1 VKIVIAAWHVRD
13 RNVGLGR
20 YCRGLIEGLGEVDRE
35 NHYEV
40 LLPTD
45 RYRFPPFPNFRYRII
60 RFPLFK
66 RRFWEQVAPLMAGRQ
81 DILHLPY
88 DSCTAWHRGKL
99 VTTVHD
105 LKPLLFGT
113 GSGGVNLNA
122 VLEHAIVGD
131 KWKRIDHVITDSQC
145 SRDDLIKLLG
155 IPPDRIAVAHPG
167 VDHNVF
173 RPAEASSKFD
183 VRSLKHD
190 EPRTSNL
197 EPGTGSERPYLLCV
211 AGADPT
217 KNVGGLI
224 EAFGRLPDELRH
236 RHDLVIVGDLRRR
249 PEVSARV
256 RQLGLEKQV
265 RFPGIVEDAELV
277 SWYQDARIFVFPS
290 LYEGFGLPVLEAM
303 ACGCPV
309 ISSNRSSLPE
319 VAGDA
324 ALLVDPGHVEAL
336 TGAIVRV
343 LNDTSLQEDLRGK
356 GLAQAARFTWARTAK
371 AVVEVYRKIAEG

>member
-1 VKIVIAAWHVRD
+1 MKIVIAAWHVKD

-20 YCRGLIEGLGEVDRE
+20 YCRGLIEGLGGVDRE
-35 NHYEV
+35 NHYDV

-45 RYRFPPFPNFRYRII
+45 RYRFPPFPNFRYRLI

-88 DSCTAWHRGKL
+88 DSCTAWNRGRL

-113 GSGGVNLNA
+113 GSGRFNLNA
-122 VLEHAIVGD
+122 VFEQAIVGD

-145 SRDDLIKLLG
+145 SRDDLVKLIGLS
-155 IPPDRIAVAHPG
+155 PDRVTVAHPG
-167 VDHNVF
+167 VDHNLF
-173 RPAEASSKFD
+173 RPAEASSTGARPLRTPHV
-183 VRSLKHD
+183 VR
-190 EPRTSNL
+190 RTVSD
-197 EPGTGSERPYLLCV
+197 RPYLLCV

-224 EAFGRLPDELRH
+224 EAFAQLPAELRPQ
-236 RHDLVIVGDLRRR
+236 HDLVIVGDMRRR
-249 PEVSARV
+249 PEVLARV
-256 RQLGLEKQV
+256 RQLGLEGQV
-265 RFPGIVEDAELV
+265 RFPGIVEDAQLV
-277 SWYQDARIFVFPS
+277 SWYQGATVFVFPS
-290 LYEGFGLPVLEAM
+290 FYEGFGLPVLEAM

-309 ISSNRSSLPE
+309 VSSNRSSLPE

-324 ALLVDPGHVEAL
+324 ALLVDPGQVEAM
-336 TGAIVRV
+336 TGALAR
-343 LNDTSLQEDLRGK
+343 LLSDPSLQEALRGR
-356 GLAQAARFTWARTAK
+356 GLAQAARFTWERTAK
-371 AVVEVYRKIAEG
+371 AVVEVYRRVAEG